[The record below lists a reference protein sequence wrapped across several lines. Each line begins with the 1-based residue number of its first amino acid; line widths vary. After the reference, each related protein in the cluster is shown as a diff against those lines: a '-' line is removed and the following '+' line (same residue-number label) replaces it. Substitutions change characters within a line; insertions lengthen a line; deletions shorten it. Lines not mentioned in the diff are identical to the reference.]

1 MHFSKKESAALAA
14 FLLVLPAFGSPIPE
28 RGHKSYNLVNHAS
41 TAVQVGS
48 AANDVIS
55 TGTTLRDAG
64 KSTFDDVF
72 HKNQQ
77 RTASRSHSHTTVKP
91 AHEAPKAP
99 AKEPAKEPA
108 KTTPVNPEPAKP
120 EHAKTEPAKS
130 EPEKTSKID
139 KIVNGANTAAQVG
152 SAANDLVST
161 GDSLY
166 NSAKGAWNDVFH
178 HGQGSQSS
186 QDATAA
192 SYCK

>member
-28 RGHKSYNLVNHAS
+28 RGHKSHNLVNHAS

-99 AKEPAKEPA
+99 AKEPAN
-108 KTTPVNPEPAKP
+108 TTPV
-120 EHAKTEPAKS
+120 KS